1 MRFSQ
6 LAPPSPPGYVTWQE
20 SALGR
25 VAVAGTPLEQVNFT
39 EYDSELLVYSR
50 EITSAELTAMAA
62 AAATGA
68 AAKPGAGLSA
78 ERGAGAGAAA
88 AGGVVD
94 AMKAVPLVLLSGVG
108 NAYTVFLNG
117 KKAAV
122 GWESGHHGGTV
133 LLGKNNER
141 KPTLIFVHFC
151 VYK

>member
-1 MRFSQ
+1 
-6 LAPPSPPGYVTWQE
+6 
-20 SALGR
+20 
-25 VAVAGTPLEQVNFT
+25 VNFT

-62 AAATGA
+62 AAAATGA

-78 ERGAGAGAAA
+78 ESGAGAGAAA

-133 LLGKNNER
+133 LLGKNNCE
-141 KPTLIFVHFC
+141 KTGSFLSFPYVCPEPVLV
-151 VYK
+151 K

>member
-1 MRFSQ
+1 M
-6 LAPPSPPGYVTWQE
+6 
-20 SALGR
+20 
-25 VAVAGTPLEQVNFT
+25 NFT

-62 AAATGA
+62 AAAATGA

-78 ERGAGAGAAA
+78 ESGAGAGAAA